1 MAIYIPESRRRQRLL
16 LAAAAALLVGLVLG
30 WLGGRLTAPGL
41 GDYVRAAATQGRQLE
56 ASMRFLPIEYARQ
69 YAAGAVGPGTSA
81 QDTVD
86 RAARGLDRLL
96 ATAPWLGPADRTR
109 LTQAVGAVPDA
120 ARRKVTPEEFGQVAE
135 QAAATVAEVL
145 PTGG

>member
-30 WLGGRLTAPGL
+30 WLGGRVTAPGL
-41 GDYVRAAATQGRQLE
+41 GDYVRTAAAEGRQLE

-69 YAAGAVGPGTSA
+69 YAGGSVGPGSSA

-86 RAARGLDRLL
+86 RAARGLDRVL
-96 ATAPWLGPADRTR
+96 AAAPWLGPADRTR
-109 LTQAVGAVPDA
+109 LTQAVGAVADA
-120 ARRKVTPEEFGQVAE
+120 ARRKATPEEFRRTAE
-135 QAAATVAEVL
+135 QAAATVADVL